1 MTLRSQTTDLA
12 TNRQLSGWQAPFLG
26 TSTARERLKGE
37 FMVLRHWFILGFW
50 IVGSTAAVRGE
61 SDSGATPNGIA
72 PRPVSFVRDVRPI
85 LAEHCFTC
93 HGPDDAKRKAG
104 LRLDTK
110 EGAFARLDGSDL
122 AVVPKKPDESELIL
136 RIESDDAN
144 LLMPPRKAHK
154 PLSADQIAVLR
165 RWIEE
170 GAAWSSHWSFE
181 PPHKPA
187 LPHVKKSAWCCNEI
201 DRFILARLESEG
213 VPPSSEADKPTL
225 IRRVTLDLTGL
236 PPRVQDVDAFLAD
249 SSQAAY
255 EKVVDRLLDST
266 HYGEHMARFWL
277 DAVRYGDTHG
287 LHLDNYREIWP
298 YRDWVIAAFGS
309 NKPFDRFV
317 VEQLAGDLLP
327 NPTLDQIVATGF
339 NRCHV
344 STNEGGSIEEEVY
357 VRNVVD
363 QVDTNGIVFLGLTTG
378 CARCHDHKYDPIRT
392 KDYYQLFAFFNNIDG
407 PAMDGNSAKW
417 APIVQVPS
425 PQKIEALRAVDA
437 QIASLRQTIVTEAAK
452 AVSSYNA
459 QADATE
465 SEVARRDDFVW
476 LDDALPAG
484 ATPQGDGPWD
494 FVSKPDYP
502 VYSGRFAWRT
512 NASGLKQRFFDSP
525 GRKLKVGEG
534 DTLFAYVYIDPLQ
547 PPKELMLQWHTQG
560 KWTHRAYW
568 GENRI
573 DWGRDGT
580 PERLRIGDLP
590 PSGKWVRLEV
600 PVARLR
606 LKPGT
611 AIDGWAFTQYDGT
624 IYWDKAG
631 IETWTPQEGQLYD
644 SLSAWVRAQRANGG
658 AGLPESLKTIVLIER
673 SRRNEAHV
681 KELRTYFVGNA
692 YAKTLT
698 LFGPLRSQLEAVERK
713 RKQIEGQIPTT
724 LVYREKA
731 GEPKPAFLLNRGEYD
746 QRREKVGRAVP
757 AFLPPL
763 PSGAPRNRLGL
774 AQWLVAPDH
783 PLTARV
789 AVNRFW
795 LQVFGTGIVKTAED
809 FGAQGELPSHP
820 DLLDWLA
827 VQFREDGWDVKRFMK
842 RLVMS
847 STYRQSS
854 RLTPEILAKDP
865 TNRLLVRGPRFRLDA
880 EMLRD
885 QAFFASGL
893 LVEAVG
899 GPSVKPP
906 QPPGLWEAVAYTD
919 SDTAHFT
926 ADKESQKVHRRSV
939 YTFWKRT
946 SPPPQMTTFDAPS
959 REACLVRR
967 ERTNTPLQ
975 ALVVLNEPQFIE
987 AARALAER
995 ALREG
1000 GSTTEDRLTYLFRLV
1015 VARHPDAKE
1024 LAELS
1029 SAFKDLMAHYAR
1041 QAEAAKQLV
1050 AIGGAPFDPAV
1061 NPSELAAWTL
1071 MGNVIL
1077 NLDEAI
1083 TKG

>member
-1 MTLRSQTTDLA
+1 MAFRHSLA
-12 TNRQLSGWQAPFLG
+12 LLFLISSGA
-26 TSTARERLKGE
+26 S
-37 FMVLRHWFILGFW
+37 
-50 IVGSTAAVRGE
+50 AVRGA
-61 SDSGATPNGIA
+61 SDPGPTSDGAA
-72 PRPVSFVRDVRPI
+72 PRPVNFAREVRPI
-85 LAEHCFTC
+85 LSEHCFTC

-104 LRLDTK
+104 FRLDSK
-110 EGAFARLDGSDL
+110 DGAFAKLESGNL
-122 AVVPKKPDESELIL
+122 AIVPKRPDESELIF
-136 RIESDDAN
+136 RIESDDAD
-144 LLMPPRKAHK
+144 LRMPPRKGGK
-154 PLSADQIAVLR
+154 PLSAEQISLVS

-181 PPHKPA
+181 PPRRPA
-187 LPHVKKSAWCCNEI
+187 LPPVKNGAWCSGEI
-201 DRFILARLESEG
+201 DRFILARMESEG
-213 VPPSSEADKPTL
+213 LSPSPEVDRTTL
-225 IRRVTLDLTGL
+225 NRRVTLDLTGL
-236 PPRVQDVDAFLAD
+236 PPRLGDVDAFLAD
-249 SSQAAY
+249 SSREAY
-255 EKVVDRLLDST
+255 EKVVDRLLDSS

-298 YRDWVIAAFGS
+298 YRDWVINAFTG
-309 NKPFDRFV
+309 NKPFDRFI

-327 NPTLDQIVATGF
+327 NPTLDQIIATGF

-363 QVDTNGIVFLGLTTG
+363 QVDTNGIVFLGLSTG
-378 CARCHDHKYDPIRT
+378 CARCHDHKYDPIRM

-417 APIVQVPS
+417 APIVHVPS
-425 PQKIEALRAVDA
+425 PRNTEALRSIDA
-437 QIASLRQTIVTEAAK
+437 RIASLRQTIATEAAK
-452 AVSSYNA
+452 AVSSYDG

-484 ATPQGDGPWD
+484 ATPQGDGPWE

-502 VYSGRFAWRT
+502 VYSGRSAWRT
-512 NASGLKQRFFDSP
+512 SASGLKQRFIDNAA
-525 GRKLKVGEG
+525 RKLKVGEG
-534 DTLFAYVYIDPLQ
+534 DTLFAHVYIDPLQ

-560 KWTHRAYW
+560 NWTHRAYW

-580 PERLRIGDLP
+580 PERLRIGSLP

-600 PVARLR
+600 PAATLG

-611 AIDGWAFTQYDGT
+611 EIDGWAFTQFDGT
-624 IYWDKAG
+624 VYWDKAG

-644 SLSAWVRAQRANGG
+644 SLTAWVRAQRTIASAN
-658 AGLPESLKTIVLIER
+658 LPESLKAILQIDR
-673 SRRNEAHV
+673 SRRTEAQV
-681 KELRTYFVGNA
+681 KELRSYFVGNA
-692 YAKTLT
+692 YSKTSVL
-698 LFGPLRSQLEAVERK
+698 LGPLRAQIDEAERQ
-713 RKQIEGQIPTT
+713 RKLIEGQIPTT

-731 GEPKPAFLLNRGEYD
+731 GDPKPAFMLNRGEYD
-746 QRREKVGRAVP
+746 QRKEKVSRAVP

-763 PSGAPRNRLGL
+763 PSGTPRNRLGF
-774 AQWLVAPDH
+774 AQWLIAPDH

-789 AVNRFW
+789 AVNRLW

-809 FGAQGELPSHP
+809 FGAQGEPPSHP

-827 VQFREDGWDVKRFMK
+827 IQFREDGWDVKRFMK

-854 RLTPEILAKDP
+854 RMTPETLAKDP
-865 TNRLLVRGPRFRLDA
+865 ANRLLARGPRFRLDA

-926 ADKESQKVHRRSV
+926 ADKESEKIHRRSL

-995 ALREG
+995 ALHEG
-1000 GSTTEDRLTYLFRLV
+1000 GSTTEDRLTCMFRLV
-1015 VARHPDAKE
+1015 VARRPDAKE
-1024 LAELS
+1024 LSELG
-1029 SAFKDLMAHYAR
+1029 SAFKDLLDHYAK
-1041 QAEAAKQLV
+1041 QPDAARKLI
-1050 AIGGAPFDPAV
+1050 AIGEAPCDPAV
-1061 NPSELAAWTL
+1061 NPGELAAWTL
-1071 MGNVIL
+1071 IGNVIL

>member
-1 MTLRSQTTDLA
+1 MALRLCLA
-12 TNRQLSGWQAPFLG
+12 LGFLVAGGPKAVHGALDAGAPADAG
-26 TSTARERLKGE
+26 TSRRVNFARE
-37 FMVLRHWFILGFW
+37 
-50 IVGSTAAVRGE
+50 
-61 SDSGATPNGIA
+61 
-72 PRPVSFVRDVRPI
+72 VRPI
-85 LAEHCFTC
+85 LSEHCFTC

-104 LRLDTK
+104 LRLDTR
-110 EGAFARLDGSDL
+110 EGAFAKPESGDL
-122 AVVPKKPDESELIL
+122 TIVPNMPDESGLTF
-136 RIESDDAN
+136 RVESDDAN
-144 LLMPPRKAHK
+144 LRMPPKKGGK
-154 PLSADQIAVLR
+154 PLSREQIAVLR
-165 RWIEE
+165 RWIQE
-170 GAAWSSHWSFE
+170 GATWSSHWSFE
-181 PPHKPA
+181 PPRKPA
-187 LPHVKKSAWCCNEI
+187 LPTVKKSGWCVNEI
-201 DRFILARLESEG
+201 DQFILARMEG
-213 VPPSSEADKPTL
+213 EGLSPSPEADKPTL

-236 PPRVQDVDAFLAD
+236 PPSPTEVDAFLAD
-249 SSQAAY
+249 SSQTAY
-255 EKVVDRLLDST
+255 EKVVQRLLDST
-266 HYGEHMARFWL
+266 HYGEHMARYWL

-298 YRDWVIAAFGS
+298 YRDWVIGAFSG
-309 NKPFDRFV
+309 NKPFDRFI

-327 NPTLDQIVATGF
+327 NPTLDQIIATGF

-357 VRNVVD
+357 VRNIVD
-363 QVDTNGIVFLGLTTG
+363 QVDTNGIVFLGLSTG
-378 CARCHDHKYDPIRT
+378 CARCHDHKYDPIRM
-392 KDYYQLFAFFNNIDG
+392 KDYYQLFAIFNNIDG

-425 PQKIEALRAVDA
+425 AQQVTALRTVDA
-437 QIASLRQTIVTEAAK
+437 EISSLRQTLAAEAAK
-452 AVSSYNA
+452 AVSSYHA
-459 QADATE
+459 EADATE
-465 SEVARRDDFVW
+465 SEVVRRDDFVW

-484 ATPQGDGPWD
+484 ATPQGDAPWD
-494 FVSKPDYP
+494 FVGKPDYP
-502 VYSGRFAWRT
+502 VHSGRLAWRVS
-512 NASGLKQRFFDSP
+512 ASGRKQRFFENA

-547 PPKELMLQWHTQG
+547 PPKELMLQWQTRG
-560 KWTHRAYW
+560 NWTHRAYW

-580 PERLRIGDLP
+580 PERLRVGDLP
-590 PSGKWVRLEV
+590 VSGKWIRLEV
-600 PVARLR
+600 PTAMLR

-611 AIDGWAFTQYDGT
+611 VIDGWAFTQYDGT
-624 IYWDKAG
+624 IYWDCAG
-631 IETWTPQEGQLYD
+631 IETWTSQEGQVYD
-644 SLSAWVRAQRANGG
+644 SLSAWIRAQRADSS
-658 AGLPESLKTIVLIER
+658 AGLPENLRAIVRLDR
-673 SRRNEAHV
+673 SQRNEAQV

-692 YAKTLT
+692 YSKTAAL
-698 LFGPLRSQLEAVERK
+698 LGPLRSKLDQAQQK
-713 RKQIEGQIPTT
+713 RKLIEGRIPTT
-724 LVYREKA
+724 LVSREKA
-731 GEPKPAFLLNRGEYD
+731 GEPKPAFILNRGEYD

-763 PSGAPRNRLGL
+763 PAAAPRNRLGF
-774 AQWLVAPDH
+774 AQWLVAPEH

-789 AVNRFW
+789 AVNRLW
-795 LQVFGTGIVKTAED
+795 LEVFGTGIVKTAED
-809 FGAQGELPSHP
+809 FGAQGEPPSHP

-827 VQFREDGWDVKRFMK
+827 VQFREDGWDVKRLMK

-854 RLTPEILAKDP
+854 RVTPETQAKDP
-865 TNRLLVRGPRFRLDA
+865 ANRLLARGPRFRLDA

-919 SDTAHFT
+919 SDTAHFN
-926 ADKESQKVHRRSV
+926 ADKEIEKTHRRSL

-1000 GSTTEDRLTYLFRLV
+1000 GSTIEDRLTYMFRLV
-1015 VARHPDAKE
+1015 IARHPDTQE
-1024 LAELS
+1024 LAELGA
-1029 SAFKDLMAHYAR
+1029 AFKDFLAHYTK
-1041 QAEAAKQLV
+1041 QADAAKQLT
-1050 AIGGAPFDPAV
+1050 AIGAVPADPAT
-1061 NPSELAAWTL
+1061 NPSELAAWT
-1071 MGNVIL
+1071 MVGNVIL